1 MTLLLRLVAYLE
13 ARGVVAALIGGGAL
27 AAHGIA
33 RATLDFDLLV
43 VDRAV
48 LTSQFWTDCGS
59 ANVEVRPGD
68 PDDPLAGVA
77 RVTEGSDAVD
87 IIVGKHPWEA
97 QILARRVSVT
107 VQQQSL
113 PTVDRADLVLLKL
126 FAGGP
131 QDLLDVRL
139 LLAADTGN
147 LRSEVEKRLADLPVE
162 TRRLWEQMCAEPA
175 QG

>member
-1 MTLLLRLVAYLE
+1 MMLLLRIVAYLDG
-13 ARGVVAALIGGGAL
+13 RGVVSALIGGGAL

-48 LTSQFWTDCGS
+48 LVSPFWDDFPAT
-59 ANVEVRPGD
+59 VELRPGD
-68 PDDPLAGVA
+68 ADDPLAGVV
-77 RVTEGSDAVD
+77 RVSDGGEAVD
-87 IIVGKHPWEA
+87 VIVGKHAWEA
-97 QILARRVSVT
+97 QMLARRVTVT
-107 VQQQSL
+107 VELQPL

-147 LRSEVEKRLADLPVE
+147 LRNEVEQRVLDVPVE
-162 TRRLWEQMCAEPA
+162 TRRLWKSVCTDRTD
-175 QG
+175 G

>member
-1 MTLLLRLVAYLE
+1 MTLLLRLIAYLE
-13 ARGVVAALIGGGAL
+13 SRGVVAALIGGGAL

-48 LTSQFWTDCGS
+48 LSSQFWDDLG
-59 ANVEVRPGD
+59 AAHVEVRPGD
-68 PDDPLAGVA
+68 PDDPLAGVV
-77 RVTEGSDAVD
+77 RVTDSGESVD
-87 IIVGKHPWEA
+87 NVVGKHTWEA
-97 QILARRVSVT
+97 QILARRVYVT

-147 LRSEVEKRLADLPVE
+147 LRSEVENRLVDLPMEV
-162 TRRLWEQMCAEPA
+162 RRGWEQL
-175 QG
+175 G

>member
-13 ARGVVAALIGGGAL
+13 ARGVISALIGGAAL

-48 LTSQFWTDCGS
+48 LAPQFWKDSGV

-77 RVTEGSDAVD
+77 RVTDGGDAVD
-87 IIVGKHPWEA
+87 IVVGKHSWEA
-97 QILARRVSVT
+97 QILARRIDVT

-131 QDLLDVRL
+131 QDLLDVSL
-139 LLAADTGN
+139 LLTADTGN
-147 LRSEVEKRLADLPVE
+147 LRSEVEQRLVDLPSPA
-162 TRRLWEQMCAEPA
+162 RHAWEQLGKERA
-175 QG
+175 